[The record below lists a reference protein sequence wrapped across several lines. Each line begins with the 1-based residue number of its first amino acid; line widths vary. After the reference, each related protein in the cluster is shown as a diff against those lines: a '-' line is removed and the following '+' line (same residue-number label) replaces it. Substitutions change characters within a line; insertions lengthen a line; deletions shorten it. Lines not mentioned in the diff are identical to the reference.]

1 MKKIAYTLLALTAF
15 SQTAFADQS
24 KYTGGMK
31 YTTMQPTQQS
41 NSDKKPLYNRKTPK
55 ETNSIEQEEP
65 QEEQPTEK
73 SAEQTVW
80 DRYKELASG
89 KAKESNTQDGSAL
102 PKAPEKPTLP
112 QKQATSKEPQ
122 NATGMAGLIQ
132 EYKRNKAKR
141 SQMRS
146 ISFSKPETPT
156 VAKPETEK
164 PE

>member
-41 NSDKKPLYNRKTPK
+41 NSDKKPLYNRTAS
-55 ETNSIEQEEP
+55 ETDSQTEEELP
-65 QEEQPTEK
+65 QEEKP
-73 SAEQTVW
+73 AEQTVW

-89 KAKESNTQDGSAL
+89 KAKETETQEGSAL

-112 QKQATSKEPQ
+112 QKQATPKEPQ

-156 VAKPETEK
+156 VEKPKTEK